1 MTLAC
6 SLLRSRTVST
16 GPADWH
22 RFKRSG
28 FPVEFSYPQV
38 TPQGHAVEQFEEHVQ
53 DHRGDM
59 ERVHLSSPKSGELYL
74 EVARFREL
82 APQDDYLSHKRYLAQ
97 RFGSDS
103 VSPLVE
109 TAIEGRPAWAYS
121 ILAAEHERS
130 VLMLHVAGDTYR
142 FIYDPR
148 CELNHR
154 VIDTLTIEG

>member
-1 MTLAC
+1 M
-6 SLLRSRTVST
+6 SS

-22 RFKRSG
+22 RFKRPG
-28 FPVEFSYPQV
+28 FVVEFSYPRV
-38 TPQGHAVEQFEEHVQ
+38 TPQGHPVEQFEEHVQ

-59 ERVHLSSPKSGELYL
+59 ERVHLSSPKSGELYF

-82 APQDDYLSHKRYLAQ
+82 APQDDYLSHKKYLAQ
-97 RFGSDS
+97 RFGPDS

-109 TAIEGRPAWAYS
+109 TAVEGRPAWAYS
-121 ILAAEHERS
+121 ISGADHERS
-130 VLMLHVAGDTYR
+130 VLMLHLAGDTYR

-148 CELNHR
+148 SELNHR